1 MSGQALLTMVNL
13 APTDA
18 ARTSQQGGVPGPP
31 RDQVGS
37 DRRDQP
43 FVGLQPIGDDGPPG
57 GLAGTADE
65 DLVVVAGEPSGEEA
79 VRGNAEAV
87 APGARGRGQIVRDE
101 DAPDVDQDGGHRPF
115 QPVGSR

>member
-43 FVGLQPIGDDGPPG
+43 LVGLQPIGDDAPPG
-57 GLAGTADE
+57 GL
-65 DLVVVAGEPSGEEA
+65 
-79 VRGNAEAV
+79 AEAV